1 MPDRRNFLSGKR
13 KDLYGLISLSFV
25 SLIRVAFSI
34 HLQSRT
40 KYYRLYLHKYEVLN
54 YCQPILCC
62 KMQKGFTIVS
72 KHACVGS
79 N

>member
-1 MPDRRNFLSGKR
+1 MFYSRNLLLGKR

-54 YCQPILCC
+54 YCQAHPLL
-62 KMQKGFTIVS
+62 
-72 KHACVGS
+72 
-79 N
+79 